1 MLTVGKLA
9 LTLAFAQAG
18 DPSSSAPTRERI
30 VSAALELFASQG
42 FDATST
48 AQIEQAAG
56 LSPRSGGLYKHF
68 RSKDELLEVALA
80 QRMQEITSLP
90 DRLDLGPLSDLR
102 SELTL
107 IAQWGLA
114 ELERERDLALVVMK
128 EGHRLP
134 AFRDAFRKA
143 IVRPGHALAVEVLR
157 RYSASHDV
165 EFDDVE
171 ALGEVLCS
179 ALVGFALQGFML
191 GRDFVDIPDERFAAA
206 HVEVA
211 MALVA
216 QNERKVP

>member
-1 MLTVGKLA
+1 LTSQASLA
-9 LTLAFAQAG
+9 A
-18 DPSSSAPTRERI
+18 PYPVPTRERI
-30 VSAALELFASQG
+30 LAAALELFATQG

-68 RSKDELLEVALA
+68 RSKEQLLEVALA
-80 QRMQEITSLP
+80 QRMQEIESLP
-90 DRLDLGPLSDLR
+90 ERLDLGPLSDLR
-102 SELTL
+102 SELAL
-107 IAQWGLA
+107 IARWGLT
-114 ELERERDLALVVMK
+114 ELERERELALIVMK

-134 AFRDAFRKA
+134 AFREAFREA
-143 IVRPGHALAVEVLR
+143 IVRPGHALAVGVLR
-157 RYSASHDV
+157 RYSDSHDV
-165 EFDDVE
+165 EFDDID

-191 GRDFVDIPDERFAAA
+191 GRDFIDISDERFAAA

-216 QNERKVP
+216 QNERKVA